1 MKPSPHPPRTRL
13 RLRSN
18 PSFFFWAVL
27 TALFAFVPALVPS
40 ASAATRYKVLYN
52 FTGGADGEQPQGLVE
67 DAAGVH
73 QRLTSGSPAKKV
85 NRS

>member
-18 PSFFFWAVL
+18 ASFFFWAVL

-40 ASAATRYKVLYN
+40 ASAATRYKVLSRD
-52 FTGGADGEQPQGLVE
+52 APSEQELGLFSTESV
-67 DAAGVH
+67 
-73 QRLTSGSPAKKV
+73 LKPS
-85 NRS
+85 